1 MRFGI
6 IGVGGYVA
14 QKHLKAIKDL
24 GHEVTV
30 AIDPHDSVGILDRYF
45 PQCEFFT
52 EIERFDR
59 HISRYDNVDMI
70 VVCSPNY
77 LHDAHIRLGLRL
89 GKDVICEKP
98 MVINPWNLDQLKE
111 AEEKYGK
118 RVYSILQLRHSRAA
132 TELYETTKHSRQTD
146 VSVEYITPRGKWYHQ
161 SWKGDEAKSGGIIMN
176 LGIHIIDLFSW
187 IFGKPLV
194 FGCEYDDTSAKIS
207 FDFMEPYVEI
217 NLSTNGLSARRSITI
232 GDKKM
237 DLNSGMENAHKGSYK
252 EILSGKGFGI
262 DDVYPS
268 IRLAYELRSLAN
280 GDVETE
286 QRISN
291 GDDWGRCVHRPIH

>member
-98 MVINPWNLDQLKE
+98 MVINPWNLDQLQ
-111 AEEKYGK
+111 EEEQKHGK
-118 RVYSILQLRHSRAA
+118 RVYSILQLRHLESVQEAIIDSSSIFVLR
-132 TELYETTKHSRQTD
+132 D
-146 VSVEYITPRGKWYHQ
+146 VHVDYITPRGKWYYQ
-161 SWKGDEAKSGGIIMN
+161 SWKGDTSKSGGIITN
-176 LGIHIIDLFSW
+176 LGIHILDLM
-187 IFGKPLV
+187 IYMFGKPENSW
-194 FGCEYDDTSAKIS
+194 CEVSDTTANIDVRLHDAIVSCHLSTDGDSPKREMRIGAKT
-207 FDFMEPYVEI
+207 I
-217 NLSTNGLSARRSITI
+217 NLSPAIVDMHKISYEHILING
-232 GDKKM
+232 
-237 DLNSGMENAHKGSYK
+237 
-252 EILSGKGFGI
+252 GFGI
-262 DDVYPS
+262 DDVRPS
-268 IRLAYELRSLAN
+268 IELAYELRSKAHVV
-280 GDVETE
+280 GTE